1 MMVNTLRI
9 TSSARR
15 RILRGALAGGGV
27 ALVGTLLSRSVIA
40 QAPREIEMIAK
51 RFSFTPKE
59 VQLKVG
65 ESVVLAIKSLDF
77 IHGFSLPDLKLRADL
92 MPGRVTRIGFTP
104 TKPGV
109 LEFVCDNFCGD
120 DHEEMHGEFV
130 VTA

>member
-1 MMVNTLRI
+1 MTLR
-9 TSSARR
+9 TKLTTLADRR
-15 RILRGALAGGGV
+15 RVLTSALTVGSA
-27 ALVGTLLSRSVIA
+27 ALVGSLLARSVPA

-77 IHGFSLPDLKLRADL
+77 IHGFSLPDLSLRADL
-92 MPGRVTRIGFTP
+92 MPSRITRIAFTP

-120 DHEEMHGEFV
+120 EHEEMHGQFV
-130 VTA
+130 VQA

>member
-1 MMVNTLRI
+1 MIVTTKLKPLA
-9 TSSARR
+9 ARR
-15 RILRGALAGGGV
+15 RVLASVLTAGGAVLAGS
-27 ALVGTLLSRSVIA
+27 LLSKNVPA

-77 IHGFSLPDLKLRADL
+77 VHGFSLPDLKLRADL
-92 MPGRVTRIGFTP
+92 MPGRITRIAFTP
-104 TKPGV
+104 NKPGV

-120 DHEEMHGEFV
+120 DHEEMHGQFV
-130 VTA
+130 VQA